1 MGRTGPRI
9 GNPLEEFLLVPLL
22 LPRGDRIGLTA
33 LELARTLLF
42 TIRLGLGQAGKL
54 IGRLLG
60 ELSGGLLS
68 SLDVFT
74 RGLLYYISPE
84 FRVFV

>member
-9 GNPLEEFLLVPLL
+9 GNPLEEFLPVPLL
-22 LPRGDRIGLTA
+22 LLRGDRIGLTA

-60 ELSGGLLS
+60 ELPGGLLCEPRSLHRGS
-68 SLDVFT
+68 SL
-74 RGLLYYISPE
+74 LCIS
-84 FRVFV
+84 